1 MTSNAKLKCVTKFD
15 WVEKN
20 VRPIKFHIYI
30 NFFAFDNIIRK
41 VYSIY
46 ETNTNSRIFF
56 SHIDFKKINVKKN
69 LGNRIFV

>member
-1 MTSNAKLKCVTKFD
+1 MRN
-15 WVEKN
+15 WN
-20 VRPIKFHIYI
+20 VSRNLSGSRKMSGQLNFIYI
-30 NFFAFDNIIRK
+30 NFFVFDDIIRK

-56 SHIDFKKINVKKN
+56 SHIDFKTINVKKN